1 MSTERLTV
9 SRNEPMGKF
18 AVDGDTNIAI
28 VRIVNS
34 EVFYYREEI
43 FFCVLIV
50 IKLDFSDIG
59 LNKVREV
66 LQDLQRGKLITPG
79 K

>member
-18 AVDGDTNIAI
+18 SVDGDTNIAI

-66 LQDLQRGKLITPG
+66 LRDLKRGKSIIPG

>member
-66 LQDLQRGKLITPG
+66 LQDLQRGKSITPG